1 MGEFYETNDFGNPTK
16 YHVEF
21 LGSRHTQAW
30 VESRSTVNYTG
41 FPKDPIGK
49 NGKKLPKAL
58 IDAYFEAEDLRNLSL
73 KEKLA
78 HCVLSNGLAE
88 KIRKRKEAKSDKKS
102 ENSSKPKKRRK
113 RAKRISSDE
122 DDFDTDDTDDLIEK
136 ISFQDQPGEI
146 EGENNAP
153 KTQSKITTC
162 TVHTRWWYSLH

>member
-1 MGEFYETNDFGNPTK
+1 M
-16 YHVEF
+16 
-21 LGSRHTQAW
+21 
-30 VESRSTVNYTG
+30 NYTG

-49 NGKKLPKAL
+49 NGKVLVFHIKLIFNTFHQKLPKAL

-88 KIRKRKEAKSDKKS
+88 KIRKRKENKSDKKS
-102 ENSSKPKKRRK
+102 ENSSSSKPKKRRK
-113 RAKRISSDE
+113 RTKRISSDE
-122 DDFDTDDTDDLIEK
+122 DDFDTDDTDEIIEK

-146 EGENNAP
+146 EGESNAP

-162 TVHTRWWYSLH
+162 TVYGGTLVASGCSKVFRKLS

>member
-1 MGEFYETNDFGNPTK
+1 M
-16 YHVEF
+16 
-21 LGSRHTQAW
+21 
-30 VESRSTVNYTG
+30 
-41 FPKDPIGK
+41 
-49 NGKKLPKAL
+49 
-58 IDAYFEAEDLRNLSL
+58 
-73 KEKLA
+73 A

-162 TVHTRWWYSLH
+162 TVHAVVVQPTRGDRWQNHS

>member
-1 MGEFYETNDFGNPTK
+1 M
-16 YHVEF
+16 
-21 LGSRHTQAW
+21 
-30 VESRSTVNYTG
+30 
-41 FPKDPIGK
+41 
-49 NGKKLPKAL
+49 
-58 IDAYFEAEDLRNLSL
+58 SL

-102 ENSSKPKKRRK
+102 ENSSSKPKKRRK

-122 DDFDTDDTDDLIEK
+122 DDFDTDDTDEIIEK

-146 EGENNAP
+146 EGDAP

-162 TVHTRWWYSLH
+162 TPTR